1 MENIDI
7 DTEDEHPHPHP
18 HPRVDVHPIVQTVA
32 NMMNYL
38 SVSLYEGQ
46 FTLKHEQAR
55 TRLNELYDYLSKT
68 PSAAPSLRD
77 SSEFYYNVNELR
89 NVTETDYPDY
99 FIYMRKL
106 KAYMNTLESA
116 PSAEASR
123 EHTREDGYS
132 YV

>member
-1 MENIDI
+1 MEHI
-7 DTEDEHPHPHP
+7 DTENEHPQLDPAGESP
-18 HPRVDVHPIVQTVA
+18 IKAEIVDVHPIVQTVA

-55 TRLNELYDYLSKT
+55 TRLNELYDYISKT
-68 PSAAPSLRD
+68 PSAAPSLSH

-99 FIYMRKL
+99 HVYMRKL
-106 KAYMNTLESA
+106 KKYIFT
-116 PSAEASR
+116 
-123 EHTREDGYS
+123 
-132 YV
+132 

>member
-18 HPRVDVHPIVQTVA
+18 SVDVHPIVQTVA

-55 TRLNELYDYLSKT
+55 TRLNELYDHLSKT
-68 PSAAPSLRD
+68 PLVAPSLSH

-99 FIYMRKL
+99 HVYMRKL
-106 KAYMNTLESA
+106 KKYIFT
-116 PSAEASR
+116 
-123 EHTREDGYS
+123 
-132 YV
+132 

>member
-18 HPRVDVHPIVQTVA
+18 SVDVHPIVQTVA

-55 TRLNELYDYLSKT
+55 TRLNELYDHLSKT
-68 PSAAPSLRD
+68 PSAAPSLSH

-99 FIYMRKL
+99 HVYMRKL
-106 KAYMNTLESA
+106 KKYIFT
-116 PSAEASR
+116 
-123 EHTREDGYS
+123 
-132 YV
+132 

>member
-18 HPRVDVHPIVQTVA
+18 SVDVHPIVQTVA

-55 TRLNELYDYLSKT
+55 TRLNELYDHLSKT
-68 PSAAPSLRD
+68 PLVA
-77 SSEFYYNVNELR
+77 
-89 NVTETDYPDY
+89 T
-99 FIYMRKL
+99 
-106 KAYMNTLESA
+106 
-116 PSAEASR
+116 
-123 EHTREDGYS
+123 
-132 YV
+132 

>member
-18 HPRVDVHPIVQTVA
+18 SVDVHPIVQTVA

-55 TRLNELYDYLSKT
+55 TRLNELYDHLSKT
-68 PSAAPSLRD
+68 PSVAPSLSH

-99 FIYMRKL
+99 HVYMRKL
-106 KAYMNTLESA
+106 KKYIFT
-116 PSAEASR
+116 
-123 EHTREDGYS
+123 
-132 YV
+132 

>member
-1 MENIDI
+1 MEHIDI

-18 HPRVDVHPIVQTVA
+18 SVDVHPIVQTVA

-55 TRLNELYDYLSKT
+55 TRLNELYDYISKT
-68 PSAAPSLRD
+68 PSVAPSLSH

-99 FIYMRKL
+99 HVYMRKL
-106 KAYMNTLESA
+106 KKYIFT
-116 PSAEASR
+116 
-123 EHTREDGYS
+123 
-132 YV
+132 